1 MVTLESVLEYHN
13 MKDAMTQVI
22 KNRGAAGFDG
32 IPVSELE
39 QWFRE
44 HPHQLSKA
52 VMSGTYKPQPIKR
65 VYIPK
70 DNGDKRPLGIQKSYA
85 ISAIFRY
92 HELKIKSNF
101 LSAAPMDQF

>member
-52 VMSGTYKPQPIKR
+52 VMSGTYKPQPIK
-65 VYIPK
+65 
-70 DNGDKRPLGIQKSYA
+70 KSVH
-85 ISAIFRY
+85 SQR
-92 HELKIKSNF
+92 
-101 LSAAPMDQF
+101 QW

>member
-13 MKDAMTQVI
+13 MRAAMTQVI

-44 HPHQLSKA
+44 HRGRL
-52 VMSGTYKPQPIKR
+52 
-65 VYIPK
+65 
-70 DNGDKRPLGIQKSYA
+70 
-85 ISAIFRY
+85 
-92 HELKIKSNF
+92 
-101 LSAAPMDQF
+101 

>member
-13 MKDAMTQVI
+13 MRTAMTQVI

-70 DNGDKRPLGIQKSYA
+70 DNGDKRPLGIPTVVDSVTNSVKMIHRGA
-85 ISAIFRY
+85 DKKLDMIF
-92 HELKIKSNF
+92 S
-101 LSAAPMDQF
+101 S